1 LTRITRWVLRNV
13 YTNLFELFCSC
24 GHTSHKIERRK
35 NWDAFVGDRDK
46 LYSRVDERQNELAV
60 FIFEIPR

>member
-1 LTRITRWVLRNV
+1 LTRTTHWFLPNI
-13 YTNLFELFCSC
+13 YTNLFELFRSC
-24 GHTSHKIERRK
+24 RQTSHKIEWSK

-46 LYSRVDERQNELAV
+46 LYSRVDERQNALAV

>member
-1 LTRITRWVLRNV
+1 VSTTHWFLPNIH
-13 YTNLFELFCSC
+13 TNLFELFRACRQ
-24 GHTSHKIERRK
+24 TSHKIEWRK